1 LADLTLSANR
11 SAMSRNH
18 TFDRRQTDPTAGEF
32 AFGVQPAK
40 RRKKLTDVSLV
51 EAHTV
56 VFDHKG
62 N

>member
-1 LADLTLSANR
+1 LADLTLSVNS

-32 AFGVQPAK
+32 AFGVQSAK
-40 RRKKLTDVSLV
+40 RREKLPDVSLV

-56 VFDHKG
+56 VFDHKS